1 MKKRLI
7 ISIACILI
15 VFSIVLTGCGI
26 FGDGGLF
33 SSKLAAPEVSVMGG
47 VVMWSKVNNAT
58 MYEIYKNGV
67 LVNSTSETH
76 YSFEDITEDAQVYVV
91 AVDETEGKTSESSSK
106 VLVYQQSGF
115 SSEES
120 MSIEL
125 QSGGYVIPA
134 NIKYVSITG
143 NSTNAY
149 ITIADRTTDLIVL
162 LSNVNLTS
170 PEGKNCI
177 ATSDGEINS
186 NNKRYSV
193 SIKVNGTNILQGGN
207 YVSVPSRPS
216 DNSGK
221 KGGKGGDGGSCLVLP
236 YAVFLGNGSLV
247 LNGGNGGA
255 GGEGANSSG
264 WSTACYG
271 NGGDGG
277 NGGNGIEVEKAVL
290 AMSLTG
296 LVESYGGAAGAKGA
310 PGANGSVLSGPINT
324 SNRKNCYGREGSE
337 GLSVSGDLQLVSGI
351 YRDK

>member
-1 MKKRLI
+1 MKKI
-7 ISIACILI
+7 IIAVVCIVI
-15 VFSIVLTGCGI
+15 VAAVVLVACNV

-47 VVMWSKVNNAT
+47 VIMWDKVNNAT
-58 MYEIYKNGV
+58 MYEVYKNGV
-67 LVNSTSETH
+67 LVNTTSETH

-91 AVDETEGKTSESSSK
+91 AIDEEESKTSESSSK

-120 MSIEL
+120 MTIEL
-125 QSGGYVIPA
+125 ESGGYVIPA
-134 NIKYVSITG
+134 NIKYVCITG

-149 ITIADRTTDLIVL
+149 ITIADRTSDLIVSL
-162 LSNVNLTS
+162 NNVNLTS
-170 PEGKNCI
+170 PEGKDCI

-186 NNKRYSV
+186 NNKRYTVSV
-193 SIKVNGTNILQGGN
+193 KVNGINILQGGN
-207 YVSVPSRPS
+207 CTSVPSQPS
-216 DNSGK
+216 DNTSK

-236 YAVFLGNGSLV
+236 YIVFCGNGSLT

-255 GGEGANSSG
+255 GGKGADSSG

-277 NGGNGIEVEKAVL
+277 NGGNGIETEKAVL

-296 LVESYGGAAGAKGA
+296 LVESYGGTAGTKGA
-310 PGANGSVLSGPINT
+310 PGANGSTLSGALYT
-324 SNRKNCYGREGSE
+324 SSWKNSYGKEGTE
-337 GLSVSGDLQLVSGI
+337 GLSVLGDIQLVSGI